1 MDDFMKTEAKD
12 IISTAV
18 EKASGATGINIK
30 VSERCTS
37 LFIRFLNLNE
47 PVSHHYIQFACKF
60 VKDSMDRQFGPCWHC
75 VMGEGFSF
83 EVTRQAKTTLYMY
96 YAGKIAILLFKC

>member
-12 IISTAV
+12 IISTAI
-18 EKASGATGINIK
+18 EKASGATGINIE
-30 VSERCTS
+30 VRTIPRNNYRVYSTS
-37 LFIRFLNLNE
+37 
-47 PVSHHYIQFACKF
+47 IQFACKF

-83 EVTRQAKTTLYMY
+83 EITRQAKTTLYMY
-96 YAGKIAILLFKC
+96 YAGKIAVLLFKC

>member
-12 IISTAV
+12 LISTAI
-18 EKASGATGINIK
+18 EKASGATGIN
-30 VSERCTS
+30 VE
-37 LFIRFLNLNE
+37 
-47 PVSHHYIQFACKF
+47 FACKF
-60 VKDSMDRQFGPCWHC
+60 VKDGMDRQFGPCWNC

-83 EVTRQAKTTLYMY
+83 EVTRQARSTLYMY